1 MKELAQLDGGF
12 VVSGRQLSFP
22 RAAISMPWPHKWTCR
37 WDSAAVTVAAAN
49 MSAVTNAVGIVF
61 SESSK

>member
-37 WDSAAVTVAAAN
+37 WDSAAVTLPPR
-49 MSAVTNAVGIVF
+49 T
-61 SESSK
+61 